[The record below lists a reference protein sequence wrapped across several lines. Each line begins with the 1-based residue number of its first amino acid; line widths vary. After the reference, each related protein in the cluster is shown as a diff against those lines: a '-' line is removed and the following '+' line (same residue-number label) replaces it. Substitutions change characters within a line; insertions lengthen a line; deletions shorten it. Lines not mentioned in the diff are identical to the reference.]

1 MSNTRSSESRY
12 PYHPFPNGWF
22 RVAFSDDL
30 APGELKRLRYF
41 GKELVLF
48 RCQGG
53 TARVFDAHCPH
64 MGAHLGFGGQV
75 VGESLR
81 CPFHHWEFDGE
92 GKCNKIPYAKRIPP
106 RARID
111 TYRVVEK
118 NGVILMWHHREG
130 ASPSFEIPDIPEMGD
145 SAWTRP
151 DLAHWEVR
159 ASWLDM
165 NENCVD
171 QAHFKYVHGTL
182 SIPPTTAEIQGHIH
196 RAESHFRM
204 RVPGGEGDAK
214 LVTMDHGPGFQVV
227 RITGLIDTILMNTAT
242 PIDEERTDV
251 EFCYI
256 VKVDDDDR
264 KARLAEAVVKD
275 LKQQFD
281 NDLPIWENKVY
292 HERPVLCDGDGPVA
306 TYRKWYSQFA

>member
-1 MSNTRSSESRY
+1 VSKTQFSESRY

-22 RVAFSDDL
+22 RLAFSDDL
-30 APGELKRLRYF
+30 APGELKQLRYF

-53 TARVFDAHCPH
+53 TARVFDAYCPH
-64 MGAHLGFGGQV
+64 MGAHLGFGGVV

-111 TYRVVEK
+111 THRVVEK
-118 NGVILMWHHREG
+118 NGLILMWHHREG
-130 ASPSFEIPDIPEMGD
+130 AAPSFEIPDIPEMGD

-182 SIPPTTAEIQGHIH
+182 SIPPTRAEIQGHIH
-196 RAESHFRM
+196 RAESHFTM

-214 LVTMDHGPGFQVV
+214 LVTLDHGPGFQVV

-256 VKVDDDDR
+256 VKVEDDDR

>member
-1 MSNTRSSESRY
+1 MSDTRSSESRY
-12 PYHPFPNGWF
+12 PYHPFSNGWF
-22 RVAFSDDL
+22 RVALSDDL
-30 APGELKRLRYF
+30 APGELKQLRYF

-53 TARVFDAHCPH
+53 TARVFDAYCPH
-64 MGAHLGFGGQV
+64 MGAHLGFGGVV
-75 VGESLR
+75 VGDSLR

-106 RARID
+106 RARINS
-111 TYRVVEK
+111 YRVVEK
-118 NGVILMWHHREG
+118 NGLILMWHHREG
-130 ASPSFEIPDIPEMGD
+130 AAPSFEIPDIPEMGD

-182 SIPPTTAEIQGHIH
+182 SIPPTRAEIQGHIH
-196 RAESHFRM
+196 RAESLFRM

-214 LVTMDHGPGFQVV
+214 LVTMDYGPGFQIV
-227 RITGLIDTILMNTAT
+227 RITGLIDTILMNSAT